1 MYRLVKKES
10 KFMSLMNGLE
20 ETIKLTSN
28 VSANY
33 LILMK
38 LLWGFKQI
46 DEKYMTLIHS
56 YLRDV
61 QFTMIKSYWLCSYLH
76 KKSKVMQ
83 NGNLLYI
90 CMWLTEAFLD
100 TQQSNMCFQIHY
112 INKAALCSCEQ
123 LRLHIPKCQY

>member
-1 MYRLVKKES
+1 
-10 KFMSLMNGLE
+10 MNVLK

-56 YLRDV
+56 YLMFSL
-61 QFTMIKSYWLCSYLH
+61 QWL
-76 KKSKVMQ
+76 
-83 NGNLLYI
+83 
-90 CMWLTEAFLD
+90 
-100 TQQSNMCFQIHY
+100 
-112 INKAALCSCEQ
+112 KATGCA
-123 LRLHIPKCQY
+123 HIYTKRVK